1 MAERIEIFER
11 RFGYIAIQKGFI
23 NASQLIEALD
33 TQITE
38 EVRNRKRRPIGQ
50 ILVNLKYMTNEQTEQ
65 VFAELTKN

>member
-1 MAERIEIFER
+1 MAERIEMFER

-23 NASQLIEALD
+23 NAYQLIEALD

-50 ILVNLKYMTNEQTEQ
+50 ILVDLKYMTNEQTEQ